1 LSCSTRAYHPS
12 SRRSLSIAD
21 IEIVPKQ
28 LAGANDSDTQNLMSV
43 HHTGALTSAWRQKYG
58 SINQVDKHQS
68 QQRKDR
74 KMASTKDILDNHL
87 GAFFKRDLHRVL
99 SDYAPDAVMFT
110 QDGTLKGVDS
120 IRPLFQA
127 LFAEFGKG
135 RPTFNMQRQTIEGDC
150 GYIVWAAETA
160 DNVYEM
166 ATDTFVVRAGKIVT
180 QSFTA
185 KRTSK
190 G

>member
-1 LSCSTRAYHPS
+1 MN
-12 SRRSLSIAD
+12 I
-21 IEIVPKQ
+21 
-28 LAGANDSDTQNLMSV
+28 ND
-43 HHTGALTSAWRQKYG
+43 
-58 SINQVDKHQS
+58 NQEED
-68 QQRKDR
+68 
-74 KMASTKDILDNHL
+74 TKDGFNKRDFLDNHL
-87 GAFFKRDLHRVL
+87 GAFFKRDLHAVL

-110 QDGTLKGVDS
+110 QDGTLIGVDR
-120 IRPLFQA
+120 IKPLFEA

-150 GYIVWAAETA
+150 GYIVWTAETA

-166 ATDTFVVRAGKIVT
+166 ETDTFVVRAGKIVA

-185 KRTSK
+185 KRNPK